1 MSASNGQAESP
12 VQTTW
17 LTTEQQQAWRT
28 LISLVTRLPAALDTQ
43 LQRDSAL
50 THFEYFVLSAL
61 SEVPDHKL
69 QLSLLAQQANASL
82 SRLSHVVTK
91 MEKAGWVKREVI
103 RGSRGSN
110 AVLTDAGMSKVVE
123 AAPGHVRLV
132 QALVFEGLDDSQVA
146 QLSALSAAMVDQLDK
161 GIAGGLGKA

>member
-1 MSASNGQAESP
+1 MSGSNGQAESP
-12 VQTTW
+12 LQTKW

-110 AVLTDAGMSKVVE
+110 AVLTDEGMAKVVA
-123 AAPGHVRLV
+123 AAPPHVASV
-132 QALVFEGLDDSQVA
+132 QGLLFEGLDDRQVA
-146 QLSALSAAMVDQLDK
+146 QLSSLGTAMLTQLDK
-161 GIAGGLGKA
+161 GIAAGLGKA